1 MEKTL
6 SSLIKDKEPALHDL
20 IVAVV
25 GRGFSDYVV
34 SAARDAGAT
43 GATIIYGRGTS
54 DYDMQV
60 MGILL
65 QPEREV
71 VMILVKR
78 EDRKRIMKE
87 IVDKTS
93 VIEEGRGICFSLP
106 VSLVYGL
113 ERAEEHK
120 RAQIRRA
127 KQLEKEKAAKA
138 DKKGEKKSTKGT
150 KAEEK

>member
-1 MEKTL
+1 MDKTI
-6 SSLIKDKEPALHDL
+6 SSLVQGKEAVNHDL
-20 IVAVV
+20 IIAVV

-127 KQLEKEKAAKA
+127 KQLEKEKSLKA
-138 DKKGEKKSTKGT
+138 DKKGEKKSAKGT

>member
-1 MEKTL
+1 MEKTIEKKTTK
-6 SSLIKDKEPALHDL
+6 SENKEHDL
-20 IVAVV
+20 IIAVV

-43 GATIIYGRGTS
+43 GASIIYGRGTS
-54 DYDMQV
+54 DYDKQV

-71 VMILVKR
+71 VMILVKH
-78 EDRKRIMKE
+78 EDRNKIMKE

-93 VIEEGRGICFSLP
+93 VIEEGRGLCFSMP
-106 VSLVYGL
+106 VSKVCGL

-120 RAQIRRA
+120 AKQIRRA
-127 KQLEKEKAAKA
+127 KDLAK
-138 DKKGEKKSTKGT
+138 
-150 KAEEK
+150 

>member
-1 MEKTL
+1 MDKTI
-6 SSLIKDKEPALHDL
+6 SSLVQGKEAVNHDL

-54 DYDMQV
+54 DYDRQV

-71 VMILVKR
+71 VMILVKT
-78 EDRKRIMKE
+78 EDRKKIMKE

-93 VIEEGRGICFSLP
+93 VIEEGRGVCFSMP
-106 VSLVYGL
+106 VNQVYGL
-113 ERAEEHK
+113 ERAEKHK
-120 RAQIRRA
+120 KAQMKRA
-127 KQLEKEKAAKA
+127 KQLAKAEKE
-138 DKKGEKKSTKGT
+138 GN
-150 KAEEK
+150 

>member
-1 MEKTL
+1 MDKTI
-6 SSLIKDKEPALHDL
+6 SSLVQGKEAVGHDL
-20 IVAVV
+20 IIAVV

-54 DYDMQV
+54 DYDRQV

-71 VMILVKR
+71 VMILVKT
-78 EDRKRIMKE
+78 EDRKKIMKE

-93 VIEEGRGICFSLP
+93 VIEEGRGVCFSIP
-106 VSLVYGL
+106 VNQVYGL
-113 ERAEEHK
+113 ERAEKHK
-120 RAQIRRA
+120 KAQMKRA
-127 KQLEKEKAAKA
+127 KQLAKA
-138 DKKGEKKSTKGT
+138 NEDN
-150 KAEEK
+150 

>member
-1 MEKTL
+1 MEENKQETM
-6 SSLIKDKEPALHDL
+6 HDM
-20 IVAVV
+20 IIAVC

-54 DYDMQV
+54 DYDKQV

-78 EDRKRIMKE
+78 TDRRKIMQE
-87 IVDKTS
+87 IADKTS

-106 VSLVYGL
+106 VTQVFGL
-113 ERAEEHK
+113 TRAEQHK
-120 RAQIRRA
+120 KEQVSRA
-127 KQLEKEKAAKA
+127 KALNSRMVEKTKEK
-138 DKKGEKKSTKGT
+138 DNEK
-150 KAEEK
+150 

>member
-6 SSLIKDKEPALHDL
+6 SSMLKDREPALHDL

-106 VSLVYGL
+106 VTLVYGL
-113 ERAEEHK
+113 ERAEQHK

-127 KQLEKEKAAKA
+127 KQLEKEANSKSDKRSKKVAKA
-138 DKKGEKKSTKGT
+138 EPKGE
-150 KAEEK
+150 

>member
-6 SSLIKDKEPALHDL
+6 SSMLKDKEPALHDL

-127 KQLEKEKAAKA
+127 KQLEKEKQAKA
-138 DKKGEKKSTKGT
+138 EKK
-150 KAEEK
+150 AEKKTSKK

>member
-1 MEKTL
+1 MAKSIANALGNKSDKT
-6 SSLIKDKEPALHDL
+6 HDL
-20 IVAVV
+20 IIAIV

-54 DYDMQV
+54 DYDKQV

-78 EDRKRIMKE
+78 SDRKKIMKE

-93 VIEEGRGICFSLP
+93 VIEEGRGICFSLG
-106 VSLVYGL
+106 VTQVYGL
-113 ERAEEHK
+113 EHAEEHK
-120 RAQIRRA
+120 KAQVKRA
-127 KQLEKEKAAKA
+127 KILRGDKE
-138 DKKGEKKSTKGT
+138 E
-150 KAEEK
+150 

>member
-1 MEKTL
+1 MEKL
-6 SSLIKDKEPALHDL
+6 SSILANKDERMYDMV
-20 IVAVV
+20 VAVV

-54 DYDMQV
+54 EEDAQV

-71 VMILVKR
+71 VLVVVKH
-78 EDRKRIMKE
+78 EDRKKIMKE

-93 VIEEGRGICFSLP
+93 LIEEGRGICFSMP
-106 VSLVYGL
+106 IISNVFGL
-113 ERAEEHK
+113 ARAEK
-120 RAQIRRA
+120 
-127 KQLEKEKAAKA
+127 
-138 DKKGEKKSTKGT
+138 DKKAQLKKARALNKEL
-150 KAEEK
+150 KNKK

>member
-1 MEKTL
+1 MEKAITKA
-6 SSLIKDKEPALHDL
+6 IGDKNVKMYDL

-54 DYDMQV
+54 DYDRQV

-71 VMILVKR
+71 VMILVKNS
-78 EDRKRIMKE
+78 ERKKIMKE

-106 VSLVYGL
+106 VSQVYGL
-113 ERAEEHK
+113 DHAAEHK
-120 RAQIRRA
+120 KAQVKRA
-127 KQLEKEKAAKA
+127 KALQ
-138 DKKGEKKSTKGT
+138 STK
-150 KAEEK
+150 KKYDK

>member
-6 SSLIKDKEPALHDL
+6 SSMLKDKEPALHDL

-127 KQLEKEKAAKA
+127 KQLEKEKQAKA
-138 DKKGEKKSTKGT
+138 EKKAEKKSSK
-150 KAEEK
+150 K

>member
-1 MEKTL
+1 MEKSLANTL
-6 SSLIKDKEPALHDL
+6 IDKNSRDYDL
-20 IVAVV
+20 IIAIV

-54 DYDMQV
+54 DYDKQV

-71 VMILVKR
+71 IMILVKHS
-78 EDRKRIMKE
+78 DRKKIMQE

-106 VSLVYGL
+106 VTHVCGL
-113 ERAEEHK
+113 DRAEEHK
-120 RAQIRRA
+120 RAQIKRA
-127 KQLEKEKAAKA
+127 KDL
-138 DKKGEKKSTKGT
+138 EKKSIKQ
-150 KAEEK
+150 K

>member
-1 MEKTL
+1 MDKL
-6 SSLIKDKEPALHDL
+6 SLALSGKDERMFDMV
-20 IVAVV
+20 IAVV

-54 DYDMQV
+54 NEDMQV
-60 MGILL
+60 MGISL

-71 VMILVKR
+71 VIVIVKH
-78 EDRKRIMKE
+78 EERKKIMKA

-106 VSLVYGL
+106 ISGNVYGIA
-113 ERAEEHK
+113 RAEK
-120 RAQIRRA
+120 DKKAQMRKA
-127 KQLEKEKAAKA
+127 KQLAKR
-138 DKKGEKKSTKGT
+138 K
-150 KAEEK
+150 